1 VTVHGIV
8 IAFLLLFPWVLT
20 GIGFVGAAS
29 SAAKRG
35 LNDLQK
41 AWRVRRGGE
50 SVFSLP
56 QGRRREHPAS
66 SRTVGHS
73 NVPQQSATM
82 RKAA

>member
-1 VTVHGIV
+1 MTVHGIV

-20 GIGFVGAAS
+20 GIAFIGAAS

-35 LNDLQK
+35 LENLQG
-41 AWRVRRGGE
+41 AWRVRKRGE
-50 SVFSLP
+50 SVLSLP
-56 QGRRREHPAS
+56 QSRIREHPAS